1 MHRRFGWFFGAA
13 FLFGGALGFVP
24 GVIQDDM
31 YLGLFMVNTPHSI
44 LHLASGAL
52 FLLSAMAGDRVA
64 RIWLGLFGL
73 FYGAM
78 AAIGFSIGDG
88 MILGLIMNNWNDAFG
103 HAILSALMLAITAIP
118 ASAVSRSTASSRATR
133 HLSP

>member
-1 MHRRFGWFFGAA
+1 MKYRSCGLIFGAA

-24 GVIQDDM
+24 GVIQDGM
-31 YLGLFMVNTPHSI
+31 YLGIFMVNMPHNL

-52 FLLSAMAGDRVA
+52 FLLTALAGERPA
-64 RIWLGLFGL
+64 RLWFWIFGL

-78 AAIGFSIGDG
+78 SALGFVVGDG

-103 HAILSALMLAITAIP
+103 H
-118 ASAVSRSTASSRATR
+118 
-133 HLSP
+133 